1 MDKSLGQL
9 LTGAVLGAVAVE
21 VLRAKKPEVLDEIT
35 SNAKGIAINIKNI
48 YKQLNTTVRDWA
60 QNPS

>member
-9 LTGAVLGAVAVE
+9 LIGAVLGAAAVE
-21 VLRAKKPEVLDEIT
+21 VLREKKPEVLDEIK
-35 SNAKGIAINIKNI
+35 SNAKDIAKDLKNI
-48 YKQLNTTVRDWA
+48 YKQLNTTIRDWA

>member
-9 LTGAVLGAVAVE
+9 IIGAVLGAVAVE
-21 VLRAKKPEVLDEIT
+21 VLRGKKPEVLDEIK
-35 SNAKGIAINIKNI
+35 SNAKGIAIDLKNI
-48 YKQLNTTVRDWA
+48 YKQLNTTIRDWA

>member
-9 LTGAVLGAVAVE
+9 LIGADLGAAAVE
-21 VLRAKKPEVLDEIT
+21 VLREKKPEVLDEIK
-35 SNAKGIAINIKNI
+35 SNAKDIAKDLKNI
-48 YKQLNTTVRDWA
+48 YKLLNTTIRDWA

>member
-9 LTGAVLGAVAVE
+9 LIGAVFGAVAVE
-21 VLRAKKPEVLDEIT
+21 VLREKKPEVLDEIK
-35 SNAKGIAINIKNI
+35 SNAKDIVKDLKSV
-48 YKQLNTTVRDWA
+48 YSKVRTAAKDWV

>member
-9 LTGAVLGAVAVE
+9 LIGVILGAVAVE
-21 VLRAKKPEVLDEIT
+21 VLRGKKPEVLDEIK
-35 SNAKGIAINIKNI
+35 SNAKGIAKELKNI
-48 YKQLNTTVRDWA
+48 YKQLNTTIRDWA